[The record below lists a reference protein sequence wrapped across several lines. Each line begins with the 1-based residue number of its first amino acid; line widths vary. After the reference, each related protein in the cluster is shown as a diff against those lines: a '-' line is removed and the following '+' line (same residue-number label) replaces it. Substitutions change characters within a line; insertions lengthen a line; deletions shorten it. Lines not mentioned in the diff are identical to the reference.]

1 MRVWAR
7 VELLC
12 VDFNDVK
19 VLFDKWPVSLSAMIK
34 FRAMVISR
42 AMEYF
47 ENPRSIFMKN
57 ELYSIRDEPIWK
69 IPSILHENPQ

>member
-1 MRVWAR
+1 MRGAR
-7 VELLC
+7 AELLC

-19 VLFDKWPVSLSAMIK
+19 VLFDKWPVSLWAMN
-34 FRAMVISR
+34 ISR

-57 ELYSIRDEPIWK
+57 KLYSIRDEPIWK
-69 IPSILHENPQ
+69 IPSILQENPQ